1 MTFVIV
7 GASAG
12 LGRALAEKFASEGHD
27 LIVISSELK
36 DLNAIKGDLQNRFDV
51 KIFPIEMMFQK
62 HALDFKEFDE
72 TIRLAGKI
80 SGVLLPIGHSDPT
93 DNPYVNE
100 SKIYN
105 IFNVNLV
112 NVCIFINHCLEIL
125 KDTKLTITGFGSIS
139 AIRGRSRN
147 STYAAAKRGL
157 ESYFESLRHAEAE
170 SEITI
175 QFYLLGYL
183 KTNLT
188 FGEQTVGPRPVEV
201 DKLATEVFDNISKDF
216 GMKFY
221 PRVWIPLMMAFRFMP
236 WGFFRRIKF

>member
-36 DLNAIKGDLQNRFDV
+36 DLNAIKGDLQNRFNV
-51 KIFPIEMMFQK
+51 KIFPIEMMFQE
-62 HALDFKEFDE
+62 HTLDFKEFDE

-139 AIRGRSRN
+139 AIRG
-147 STYAAAKRGL
+147 L

-188 FGEQTVGPRPVEV
+188 FGEQTVGPKPVEV

-221 PRVWIPLMMAFRFMP
+221 PRVWIPLMMALRFMP